1 MKNPEL
7 FAALKQVH
15 ADRAALDTALVAA
28 MTEAAAEIEAPATP
42 RGILVPL
49 PLLLGHAVE
58 CTLEPG
64 AQVTLQAPI
73 VSYASY
79 WLVGFRVIADT
90 PLPTAVQV
98 NDFMIGGGC
107 NLLFADEW
115 TPIEAYR
122 TAPAPVP
129 LRYPR
134 LLVRPPNS
142 TTMRLRYVA
151 HPRPAGK
158 TGIQPPVRLSVV
170 LDVEVAEDEVMGWKL
185 SSNAWNGV
193 KIP

>member
-15 ADRAALDTALVAA
+15 ADRAALDKDLVAA
-28 MTEAAAEIEAPATP
+28 MTEAAAEAPAPIAP
-42 RGILVPL
+42 RGLLMPL
-49 PLLLGHAVE
+49 PLLLNREAQF
-58 CTLEPG
+58 TLEPG
-64 AQVTLQAPI
+64 TQVTLCAPV

-79 WLVGFRVIADT
+79 ALIGFRVLSDT
-90 PLPTAVQV
+90 PIPIAVQV
-98 NDFMIGGGC
+98 DDFMIGGGC

-129 LRYPR
+129 LRHPR
-134 LLVRPPNS
+134 QFVRPPN
-142 TTMRLRYVA
+142 TAAMRVRYLA

-158 TGIQPPVRLSVV
+158 TGIQIPVQFSIV
-170 LDVEVAEDEVMGWKL
+170 LDVEVAEDEVMGWRL

>member
-28 MTEAAAEIEAPATP
+28 MTEAAAEEPSAPA
-42 RGILVPL
+42 RGVLLPL
-49 PLLLGHAVE
+49 PLLLDGACE
-58 CTLEPG
+58 FTLKPG
-64 AQVTLQAPI
+64 TQVTLQAPV

-79 WLVGFRVIADT
+79 WLVSFRVIADA
-90 PLPTAVQV
+90 PIPTAVQV
-98 NDFMIGGGC
+98 DDFMIGGGC

-122 TAPAPVP
+122 TAPLPVP

-134 LLVRPPNS
+134 QLVRPPNS
-142 TTMRLRYVA
+142 AEMRLRYVA
-151 HPRPAGK
+151 HPAGK
-158 TGIQPPVRLSVV
+158 TGIQPPVRFSVV
-170 LDVEVAEDEVMGWKL
+170 LDVEVAEDEMMGWKL

-193 KIP
+193 KVP

>member
-1 MKNPEL
+1 VKNPEL
-7 FAALKQVH
+7 FAALKQVQT
-15 ADRAALDTALVAA
+15 DRAALDRDLVAA
-28 MTEAAAEIEAPATP
+28 MVDAAAEATPVAP

-49 PLLLGHAVE
+49 PLRLDGACE
-58 CTLEPG
+58 FTLEPG
-64 AQVTLQAPI
+64 DQVTLQAPV

-79 WLVGFRVIADT
+79 WLVGFRVIADA
-90 PLPTAVQV
+90 PIPTAVQV
-98 NDFMIGGGC
+98 DDFMIGGGC

-122 TAPAPVP
+122 AAPAPIP

-134 LLVRPPNS
+134 QCVRPPNS
-142 TTMRLRYVA
+142 AAMRLRYIA
-151 HPRPAGK
+151 HPHPTGK
-158 TGIQPPVRLSVV
+158 TGIQPPVRFSVV
-170 LDVEVAEDEVMGWKL
+170 IDVEVAEDEVMGWKL